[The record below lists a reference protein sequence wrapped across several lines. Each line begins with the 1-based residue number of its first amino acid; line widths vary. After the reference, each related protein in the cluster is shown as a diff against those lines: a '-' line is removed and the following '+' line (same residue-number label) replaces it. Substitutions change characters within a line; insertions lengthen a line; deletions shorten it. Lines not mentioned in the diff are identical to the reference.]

1 MLDLIKK
8 LFCVLIDTIERMRAA
23 LLKKRIDLVQENYRV
38 MSWVTGDNAE
48 GKAQLEIIMD
58 ESTNFPAILTTSKLL
73 KRQELMLKH
82 VVWLF

>member
-38 MSWVTGDNAE
+38 MS
-48 GKAQLEIIMD
+48 
-58 ESTNFPAILTTSKLL
+58 
-73 KRQELMLKH
+73 
-82 VVWLF
+82 